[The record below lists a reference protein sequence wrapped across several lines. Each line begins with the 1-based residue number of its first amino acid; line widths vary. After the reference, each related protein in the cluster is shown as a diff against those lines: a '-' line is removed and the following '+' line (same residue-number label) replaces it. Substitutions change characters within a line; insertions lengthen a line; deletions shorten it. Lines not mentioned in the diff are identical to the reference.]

1 MNKMLRIVLS
11 GWLLSL
17 ILSLFISCAG
27 GAGGGGNGGDATSLC
42 VTMPIARSAQ
52 YKKDDPSEPG
62 NFEIFTV
69 TINSSAY
76 KATKSCG
83 SGESLKFEN
92 IPVGHYDVVA
102 LAKRSDGTV
111 TAKGTATVDI
121 EADVTK
127 TVTINLTRLYH
138 HTVTFQS
145 KRIDNNP
152 NSGSYMQAIDY
163 TFTQEI
169 SDGYKVS
176 KPSDPALEG
185 SVFSLWST
193 SATEDI
199 PFDFNSPI
207 TADTTLYAKW
217 NEITYTVKYVSPLGD
232 FADSTFTAG
241 TASGYSLPS
250 TADISDLTFGG
261 WYSDSDFTT
270 SVNASSVRNLSTF
283 TKKTEFQYEKTI
295 YAKWTVAVIIDR
307 NNGASETRNI
317 AYGKKVSRPESDPE
331 KTGATFGG
339 WYKGTVDNDGKLTL
353 ETDAYDFDSTVSE
366 DFAIYAKWIY
376 VSFTGTVAEFLTATL
391 DTTTSGTRTIT
402 ITDVSDANFSSFT
415 ARLNEFSSLRSF
427 NLTLQ
432 GTLTEIPA
440 NAFKTSNVS
449 CAGNLKTVRLPNTVT
464 KIGNQ
469 AFYNSRNL
477 DLIFPTGLEEIGD
490 RAINASLMGS
500 PRRIASLTNLRKI
513 GDLAFMSIGS
523 LSIGADDLTIPASVT
538 EIYSTSFEKSKPFNI
553 TFAGNNLWTKY
564 QGDTMI
570 EENVVLGSDDVKYS
584 SGATVYR
591 YVRAAP

>member
-1 MNKMLRIVLS
+1 MSRILKIVLR
-11 GWLLSL
+11 GLLSL
-17 ILSLFISCAG
+17 ALSLFISCAG
-27 GAGGGGNGGDATSLC
+27 GAGGGGSGSAGDEATSLSIQLPTTIENS
-42 VTMPIARSAQ
+42 VRALSRSSTTQ
-52 YKKDDPSEPG
+52 YEKIDS
-62 NFEIFTV
+62 NFETFTV
-69 TINSSAY
+69 TITSSSY

-83 SGESLKFEN
+83 RGETLTFPN

-102 LAKRSDGTV
+102 LAKKADGAV
-111 TAKGTATVDI
+111 TAKGTATVDV

-127 TVTINLTRLYH
+127 TVTITLTRLYY

-152 NSGSYMQAIDY
+152 NSGSYMQPVDY
-163 TFTQEI
+163 TFTQEV

-176 KPSDPALEG
+176 KPSNPTLE
-185 SVFSLWST
+185 
-193 SATEDI
+193 
-199 PFDFNSPI
+199 
-207 TADTTLYAKW
+207 
-217 NEITYTVKYVSPLGD
+217 
-232 FADSTFTAG
+232 
-241 TASGYSLPS
+241 
-250 TADISDLTFGG
+250 
-261 WYSDSDFTT
+261 
-270 SVNASSVRNLSTF
+270 
-283 TKKTEFQYEKTI
+283 
-295 YAKWTVAVIIDR
+295 
-307 NNGASETRNI
+307 
-317 AYGKKVSRPESDPE
+317 
-331 KTGATFGG
+331 GATFGG

-449 CAGNLKTVRLPNTVT
+449 CAGYLKTVRLPNTVT

-477 DLIFPTGLEEIGD
+477 ELIFPTGLEEIGD

-523 LSIGADDLTIPASVT
+523 LSIGADPMTIPASVT
-538 EIYSTSFEKSKPFNI
+538 EIYSTSFEKSKPFSI